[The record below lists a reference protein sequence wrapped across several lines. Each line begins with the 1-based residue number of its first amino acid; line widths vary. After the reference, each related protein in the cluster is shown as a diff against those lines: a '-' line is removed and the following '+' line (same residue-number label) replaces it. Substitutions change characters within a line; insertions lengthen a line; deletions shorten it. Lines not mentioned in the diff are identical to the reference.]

1 MKKGQGRPQR
11 LGDLIQR
18 EVAELIRLDV
28 RDPRVG
34 MITITSVDVSPDLS
48 HAKVFFTLID
58 QARLEGTLAGLKRSA
73 GFLRSQLARRIKL
86 YTTPE
91 LRFVYDES
99 VERGDRLSRL
109 IDSALRPPEPAAR
122 RPKAAP
128 RRKTRKSK

>member
-1 MKKGQGRPQR
+1 LTKGQGRPQK

-18 EVAELIRLDV
+18 ELSELLQREL

-34 MITITSVDVSPDLS
+34 MITITGVDVSPDFS
-48 HAKVFFTLID
+48 HAKVFFTVLEK
-58 QARLEGTLAGLKRSA
+58 QRLEDAREGLRHAA

-91 LRFVYDES
+91 LRFEYDES

-109 IDSALRPPEPAAR
+109 INGVTK
-122 RPKAAP
+122 KA
-128 RRKTRKSK
+128 

>member
-1 MKKGQGRPQR
+1 VKQKRSGRPEK

-18 EVAELIRLDV
+18 ELSDLLQREL
-28 RDPRVG
+28 RDPRVA
-34 MITITSVDVSPDLS
+34 MLTITAVDVSPDLS
-48 HAKVFFTLID
+48 HAKVFFTIFEKGK
-58 QARLEGTLAGLKRSA
+58 LEDTLAGLKRSA

-109 IDSALRPPEPAAR
+109 IDS
-122 RPKAAP
+122 
-128 RRKTRKSK
+128 TREKK

>member
-1 MKKGQGRPQR
+1 VKKGQGRPQR

-18 EVAELIRLDV
+18 EVSDLIRLEV

-34 MITITSVDVSPDLS
+34 MITITSVDVSPDMT
-48 HAKVFFTLID
+48 HAKIFFTV
-58 QARLEGTLAGLKRSA
+58 LEKDNLQDTLEGLKRSA
-73 GFLRSQLARRIKL
+73 GFLRAQLAKRVQM

-109 IDSALRPPEPAAR
+109 IDEALRPAPP
-122 RPKAAP
+122 AP
-128 RRKTRKSK
+128 RRRKK

>member
-1 MKKGQGRPQR
+1 MKKGQGRPQK

-18 EVAELIRLDV
+18 ELADLIRREL

-48 HAKVFFTLID
+48 HAKVFFTTLVKD
-58 QARLEGTLAGLKRSA
+58 HLEETLKGLKRSS
-73 GFLRSQLARRIKL
+73 GYLRSQLARRLKL

-91 LRFVYDES
+91 IRFAYDES

-109 IDSALRPPEPAAR
+109 IDSTK
-122 RPKAAP
+122 PKA
-128 RRKTRKSK
+128 

>member
-1 MKKGQGRPQR
+1 MKKGHGRPER

-18 EVAELIRLDV
+18 EVSDLIRLEL

-48 HAKVFFTLID
+48 HAKVFFTLLD
-58 QARLEGTLAGLKRSA
+58 KQQLADARQGLKRAA
-73 GFLRSQLARRIKL
+73 GFLRSQLARRVKM

-91 LRFVYDES
+91 LRFEYDES

-109 IDSALRPPEPAAR
+109 IDSV
-122 RPKAAP
+122 KP
-128 RRKTRKSK
+128 RE

>member
-1 MKKGQGRPQR
+1 MKGKRSGRPEK

-18 EVAELIRLDV
+18 ELSDLLQREL

-34 MITITSVDVSPDLS
+34 MITLTAVDVSPDLS
-48 HAKVFFTLID
+48 HAKVFFTIFEKDKLPD
-58 QARLEGTLAGLKRSA
+58 TAAGLKRSA

-109 IDSALRPPEPAAR
+109 IDSARDSSGG
-122 RPKAAP
+122 K
-128 RRKTRKSK
+128 K

>member
-1 MKKGQGRPQR
+1 MRKGQGRPQK

-18 EVAELIRLDV
+18 ELSELLQREL

-34 MITITSVDVSPDLS
+34 MITITGVDVSPDFS
-48 HAKVFFTLID
+48 HAKVFFTVLEKQRLD
-58 QARLEGTLAGLKRSA
+58 DAREGLRRAA

-91 LRFVYDES
+91 LLFEYDES

-109 IDSALRPPEPAAR
+109 IDSVKNR
-122 RPKAAP
+122 
-128 RRKTRKSK
+128 SD

>member
-1 MKKGQGRPQR
+1 MKRSSGRPQK

-18 EVAELIRLDV
+18 ELSELLQREV

-34 MITITSVDVSPDLS
+34 MLTITSVDVSPDLS
-48 HAKVFFTLID
+48 HAKVFFTLLD
-58 QARLEGTLAGLKRSA
+58 KNQLEDTARGLKRSS

-109 IDSALRPPEPAAR
+109 IDRAVEK
-122 RPKAAP
+122 KA
-128 RRKTRKSK
+128 

>member
-1 MKKGQGRPQR
+1 VSRGRPQKVA
-11 LGDLIQR
+11 DLIQR
-18 EVAELIRLDV
+18 ELSGLIRLEL

-48 HAKVFFTLID
+48 HAKVFFTLLDKDLLDETIH
-58 QARLEGTLAGLKRSA
+58 GLQRAS
-73 GFLRSQLARRIKL
+73 GFLRSQLAHRMKL

-109 IDSALRPPEPAAR
+109 IDSVVPPKR
-122 RPKAAP
+122 
-128 RRKTRKSK
+128 

>member
-1 MKKGQGRPQR
+1 LKRGQGRPQK
-11 LGDLIQR
+11 LGDQIQR
-18 EVAELIRLDV
+18 ELSGLVQREL

-48 HAKVFFTLID
+48 HAKVFFTTLGKEH
-58 QARLEGTLAGLKRSA
+58 LPETLAGLKRAA
-73 GFLRSQLARRIKL
+73 GFLRSQLAKRIKL

-109 IDSALRPPEPAAR
+109 IDSVA
-122 RPKAAP
+122 PKTG
-128 RRKTRKSK
+128 K